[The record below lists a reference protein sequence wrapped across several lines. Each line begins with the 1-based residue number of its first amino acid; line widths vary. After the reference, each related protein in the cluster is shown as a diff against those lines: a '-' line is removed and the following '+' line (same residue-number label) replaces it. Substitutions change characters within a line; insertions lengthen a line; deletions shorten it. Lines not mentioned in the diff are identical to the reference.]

1 MFMKESKYIEIV
13 TTPIGNLNL
22 IPQKTLLNIYK
33 ILKKHYTKV
42 KISVIEEKK
51 DLDTLM
57 ANRPDLVFSGI
68 KYLGFDKESVK
79 RDSSKKIWFPEFLDR
94 HNILYTG
101 SPKEAI
107 EFEFDKSKA
116 KEVVQKNGLKT
127 APFFIAKPNQFKESE
142 LPLKF
147 PLFIKPLFEGDSRG
161 IDENS
166 LVYNYE
172 EYQKKVES
180 IFKEQHTASLVE
192 KYLSGKEYTVAII
205 EDFINN
211 SYNIYPTELLAQT
224 NKRGDKFLGF
234 ADKIEDKELSLKIE
248 DKETKEKVSNLALN
262 SFKALGARGY
272 GRVDIRMDENGLPH
286 FLEANLI
293 PGLGYGYFYRCYH
306 IYTGRTHEEMILDIV
321 KKHLR
326 R

>member
-1 MFMKESKYIEIV
+1 MKDTKYIEIV

-22 IPQKTLLNIYK
+22 IPQKTLLNLYE

-42 KISVIEEKK
+42 KTSVIEEFK
-51 DLDTLM
+51 DLETLV

-79 RDSSKKIWFPEFLDR
+79 RDSSKKIWFSEFLDT
-94 HNILYTG
+94 HGILYTG

-107 EFEFDKSKA
+107 ELEFDKSKA
-116 KEVVQKNGLKT
+116 KEIVQKSGLKT
-127 APFFIAKPNQFKESE
+127 APFFIAKPDQYRKDE
-142 LPLKF
+142 LPLPF

-192 KYLSGKEYTVAII
+192 QYLSGKEYTVAII
-205 EDFINN
+205 EDFEKN
-211 SYNIYPTELLAQT
+211 SYNVYPTELLAQL
-224 NKRGDKFLGF
+224 NSNGDRILGF
-234 ADKIEDKELSLKIE
+234 TDKVADKELSLKIE
-248 DKETKEKVSNLALN
+248 NRETKERVSTLALN
-262 SFKALGARGY
+262 AFKALGARGY
-272 GRVDIRMDENGLPH
+272 GRVDIRMDENGIPH
-286 FLEANLI
+286 FLEANLV

-306 IYTGRTHEEMILDIV
+306 INTGKTHEEMILDIV
-321 KKHLR
+321 RKHLR

>member
-1 MFMKESKYIEIV
+1 MKDTKYIEIV

-22 IPQKTLLNIYK
+22 IPQKTLLNLYE

-42 KISVIEEKK
+42 KTSVIEEFK
-51 DLDTLM
+51 DLETLV

-79 RDSSKKIWFPEFLDR
+79 RDSNKKIWFPEFLDK
-94 HNILYTG
+94 HGILYTG

-107 EFEFDKSKA
+107 ELEFDKSKA
-116 KEVVQKNGLKT
+116 KEIVQKSGLKT
-127 APFFIAKPNQFKESE
+127 APFFIAKPDQYRKDE
-142 LPLKF
+142 LPLPF

-180 IFKEQHTASLVE
+180 IFKEQHTASLIE
-192 KYLSGKEYTVAII
+192 QYLSGKEYTVAIM
-205 EDFINN
+205 EDFENN
-211 SYNIYPTELLAQT
+211 SYNVYPAELLAQL
-224 NKRGDKFLGF
+224 NSNGDRILGF
-234 ADKIEDKELSLKIE
+234 ADKVADKELSLKIE
-248 DKETKEKVSNLALN
+248 DRETKERVSTLALN
-262 SFKALGARGY
+262 AFKALGAKGY
-272 GRVDIRMDENGLPH
+272 GRVDIRMDKNGVPH
-286 FLEANLI
+286 FLEANLV

-306 IYTGRTHEEMILDIV
+306 INTGKTHEEMILDIV
-321 KKHLR
+321 EKHLR